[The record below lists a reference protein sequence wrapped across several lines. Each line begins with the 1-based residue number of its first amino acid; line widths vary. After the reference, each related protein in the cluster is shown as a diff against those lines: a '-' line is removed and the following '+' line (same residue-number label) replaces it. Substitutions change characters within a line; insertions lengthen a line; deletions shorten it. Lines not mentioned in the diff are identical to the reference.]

1 MKGYKAVELDG
12 EENSKGERSLRA
24 QCQAIADLKFTY
36 VVSCQM
42 YGTDKRSGHPRAKDI
57 LNLMTR
63 YISQI
68 QFLSY
73 NCFSKKLLQVLLL
86 LSGTHLLG

>member
-1 MKGYKAVELDG
+1 MCFYSDLMKGYKAVELDG

-36 VVSCQM
+36 VVSCHM

-73 NCFSKKLLQVLLL
+73 N
-86 LSGTHLLG
+86 